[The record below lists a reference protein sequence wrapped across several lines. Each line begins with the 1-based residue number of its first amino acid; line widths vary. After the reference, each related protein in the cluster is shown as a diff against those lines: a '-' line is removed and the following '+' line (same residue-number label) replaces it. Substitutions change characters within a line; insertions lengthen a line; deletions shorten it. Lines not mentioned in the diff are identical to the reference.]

1 MGDARGGA
9 CRRALSRVVEGRA
22 HLSALSFVEEGEQGI
37 KVLSNQSNQKNVTYI
52 WDIDN

>member
-1 MGDARGGA
+1 
-9 CRRALSRVVEGRA
+9 VEGRA
-22 HLSALSFVEEGEQGI
+22 HLLALLFGEEGEQGI